1 MTKVLGFF
9 FCMRQ
14 GLRFL
19 IRNVNVV
26 FIPISGIELL
36 KPFEFPV
43 RRGIKVCFGM
53 SVSDF

>member
-1 MTKVLGFF
+1 MMTKVLVFF

-14 GLRFL
+14 ELRFL

-36 KPFEFPV
+36 KPMEFPV
-43 RRGIKVCFGM
+43 RRGIKVM